1 MVTIFNSVYW
11 NAYVYINKEVM
22 GYTIHLPASIF
33 ITFPSQVLSRKCFII
48 IIHFHVLMAAVSPL
62 AT

>member
-1 MVTIFNSVYW
+1 MVTVFNVVYR

-22 GYTIHLPASIF
+22 GYTIHLPVSIF

-48 IIHFHVLMAAVSPL
+48 IIHLHVLMAVVNPL